1 MVKKQITVEEA
12 GFNEAILSKKDQEEV
27 VAMVNE
33 DRRVKAVWEDF
44 SFDAD
49 SMRELEK
56 REAESLKLIKEG
68 KMPVEKMEGEVVIKF
83 D

>member
-1 MVKKQITVEEA
+1 
-12 GFNEAILSKKDQEEV
+12 
-27 VAMVNE
+27 MVNE